1 MTILAM
7 NVFENKIDAIKWRF
21 REMYMLTKGKS
32 NMPLIKLSEGV
43 SADAESS
50 RRFVTIVTGSQ
61 GEKVKPVKIWKKPF
75 VFFKKELLDA
85 EFVSKTEL
93 VELRLYFNN
102 QDDEARVVIKKFKIP
117 LHMVGNVSFSED
129 IIKKSDP
136 VTVTLASVKLKLTDD
151 ANTTAFNMEYVCGGC
166 FIEATKAVIAK
177 ANAVKRGENELT
189 YYREV
194 K

>member
-1 MTILAM
+1 
-7 NVFENKIDAIKWRF
+7 
-21 REMYMLTKGKS
+21 MYMLTKGKS

-43 SADAESS
+43 SLDTESS

-61 GEKVKPVKIWKKPF
+61 GEKVAPVKVWKTPF

-102 QDDEARVVIKKFKIP
+102 VDDEACVVIKKFKIP
-117 LHMVGNVSFSED
+117 PHMVGNVSFSEA
-129 IIKKSDP
+129 IIKKADP
-136 VTVTLASVKLKLTDD
+136 VTITLASVKCSLSDD
-151 ANTTAFNMEYVCGGC
+151 ANKTAFNMEYVCGGC

-177 ANAVKRGENELT
+177 ANAVRKGENKLF
-189 YYREV
+189 YFRENR

>member
-1 MTILAM
+1 
-7 NVFENKIDAIKWRF
+7 
-21 REMYMLTKGKS
+21 MYMLTKGKS

-43 SADAESS
+43 SLDADAS

-61 GEKVKPVKIWKKPF
+61 GEKVSPVKVWKTPF

-102 QDDEARVVIKKFKIP
+102 VDDEARVVIKKFRIP
-117 LHMVGNVSFSED
+117 PHMVGNTSFSEA
-129 IIKKSDP
+129 IIKKADP
-136 VTVTLASVKLKLTDD
+136 VTVTLASVKCKLSDTP
-151 ANTTAFNMEYVCGGC
+151 NMTAFNMEYVCGGC

-177 ANAVKRGENELT
+177 ANAVRADQNKLF
-189 YYREV
+189 YFREGRR
-194 K
+194 